1 MLQTPIPLPAS
12 VFITDEL
19 AARPST
25 TANYLQEKRALQQ
38 LAASM
43 VERPGEI
50 LPEFVALAMELTDA
64 VSAGLSLYEPGPDA
78 GVFRW
83 HHVAG
88 SLAIFEGAT
97 TPRQYSPCGVTLDAR
112 APVLTRHAETL
123 YTWIA
128 DAGIVVPE
136 VLLVPLYIDG
146 SVPHGTLWMVSDRD
160 GHFNAGHA
168 RIASELAAFVGI
180 ALRIQQTDQRLRE
193 ALDEQATLTR
203 EMNHRVK
210 NVFALTDSMIRFSAR
225 GEGTKAEMASL
236 LSGRL
241 HALADAHSLVMAGL
255 KGGTEKSDLRTLLET
270 ILRPH
275 AADKG
280 PARFVIDGPEVA
292 CGPRAVNG
300 LSLVF
305 HELATNAAKYG
316 ALSSESGAVNIV
328 WAKTGTDLEIVWT
341 EQGGRTVDG
350 PPDHRGFGSKLVETT
365 IMRQMKGLA
374 TYDWLREGLKV
385 SVSVPL
391 NSLVD

>member
-1 MLQTPIPLPAS
+1 MLQTPFPLPAS
-12 VFITDEL
+12 VFITEEL
-19 AARPST
+19 ATRPST

-43 VERPGEI
+43 VERPDEI
-50 LPEFVALAMELTDA
+50 LPEFVALAVELTQG
-64 VSAGLSLYEPGPDA
+64 VSAGLSLFEPGPDA

-83 HHVAG
+83 HHVVG
-88 SLAIFEGAT
+88 SLAAFEGAT

-112 APVLTRHAETL
+112 APILTRHAETL

-136 VLLVPLYIDG
+136 VLLVPLYVNG
-146 SVPHGTLWMVSDRD
+146 STPLGTLWIISDAE

-180 ALRIQQTDQRLRE
+180 ALRLQQVDQRLRQS
-193 ALDEQATLTR
+193 LDEQETLTR

-225 GEGTKAEMASL
+225 GDGTKEQMAAA

-241 HALADAHSLVMAGL
+241 HALADAHSLVMSGL
-255 KGGTEKSDLRTLLET
+255 KGGTERSDLRALLET

-275 AADKG
+275 AAHQG
-280 PARFVIDGPEVA
+280 PARFVLQGPEIA
-292 CGPRAVNG
+292 CGARAVNG

-305 HELATNAAKYG
+305 HELATNAVKYG
-316 ALSSESGAVNIV
+316 ALSSEGGLVGIA
-328 WAKTGTDLEIVWT
+328 WEKTAADLEISWT
-341 EQGGRTVDG
+341 EQGGRTLDG
-350 PPDHRGFGSKLVETT
+350 PPDHRGFGSKLVDTT
-365 IMRQMKGLA
+365 ITRQMKGRA
-374 TYDWLREGLKV
+374 TYDWRREGLKV
-385 SVSVPL
+385 SVSAPL
-391 NSLVD
+391 SSLVD